1 MNKKKIIVIAVI
13 FVLLLIASN
22 LLGGI
27 IGFEKG
33 FKAGLYLDGLNT
45 YITTSMLQQLRKG
58 KTELPIKY
66 MEAKLDMQIYNI
78 ETYKTDNESI
88 YNILKYPSVLDF
100 EKQTIESM
108 NIAIKYRREI
118 PSSSDVPE
126 FQKSINEILTKHEHA
141 KTK

>member
-27 IGFEKG
+27 MGFEKG
-33 FKAGLYLDGLNT
+33 FKAGLYLDGLNKC
-45 YITTSMLQQLRKG
+45 ITTSMLQQLRKG

-78 ETYKTDNESI
+78 DTYKTDNESI
-88 YNILKYPSVLDF
+88 
-100 EKQTIESM
+100 
-108 NIAIKYRREI
+108 
-118 PSSSDVPE
+118 
-126 FQKSINEILTKHEHA
+126 
-141 KTK
+141 